1 MSVHCWGPGPSPD
14 TGRIRCQKHMR
25 LKRNSVRPGTASRP
39 GGSSGAPRWSR
50 CSLLWEEMIC
60 LLALT
65 DDGEHLDIAS
75 GTGKPGLSIAAQ
87 MPRGRVV
94 LTDLSGAMLKGATAK
109 AEKRA
114 LGNVEVRVCGV
125 DDLPFKD
132 ASFDIVSC
140 RFGLMFFPDIRAAV
154 SKLVRVLR
162 PGGRITA
169 AVRAEPAGNA
179 WATTPLGA
187 TSAEVEMGP
196 PNPETPG
203 LFRCA
208 SQGSVAAIF
217 REVGLHD
224 IVGSDVRD
232 SLNVDSGDDYWT
244 ILTEVTGPVVAVLAT
259 VDSATS
265 ERIRAATIEKAQAFK
280 SGGGLSL
287 PYHAR
292 CVVGTR

>member
-1 MSVHCWGPGPSPD
+1 MPEAHEIERQQRETWDRFSAGWIKWDPQVVE
-14 TGRIRCQKHMR
+14 M
-25 LKRNSVRPGTASRP
+25 L
-39 GGSSGAPRWSR
+39 APVGQ
-50 CSLLWEEMIC
+50 EMIS

-75 GTGKPGLSIAAQ
+75 GTGEPGLSIAAR

-94 LTDLSGAMLKGATAK
+94 LTDLSEAMLKGASSK

-114 LGNVEVRVCGV
+114 LGNVEVRVCSV

-132 ASFDIVSC
+132 ASFDTVSC
-140 RFGLMFFPDIRAAV
+140 RFGLMFFPDIRGAV
-154 SKLVRVLR
+154 SELVRVLR

-169 AVRAEPAGNA
+169 AVWAEPAGNA
-179 WATTPLGA
+179 WATTPMA
-187 TSAEVEMGP
+187 AISAEVEMGP
-196 PNPETPG
+196 PNPDAPG

-208 SQGSVAAIF
+208 SQGSVASIF

-224 IVGSDVRD
+224 IAESDVRG
-232 SLNVDSGDDYWT
+232 SLDVDSGDEYWT
-244 ILTEVTGPVVAVLAT
+244 MLTEVTAPVVAVLST

-280 SGGGLSL
+280 KGGGLSL